1 MVAAVENRPFESS
14 TGQIDADI
22 GAREC
27 ERDRDRDRAAIT
39 VATASIPSCRKA
51 EARRLEPKLLREGK
65 TRSHDVGSLG
75 GGTVNPL
82 SKDER

>member
-27 ERDRDRDRAAIT
+27 ERDRDRDRADGRDREH
-39 VATASIPSCRKA
+39 SFLQEGGSSKA
-51 EARRLEPKLLREGK
+51 
-65 TRSHDVGSLG
+65 
-75 GGTVNPL
+75 
-82 SKDER
+82 